1 MSWWAWVLPVVFVV
15 AVLVVAWAVAAW
27 PELGGRDDE

>member
-1 MSWWAWVLPVVFVV
+1 MSWWAWVLPVVFVGI
-15 AVLVVAWAVAAW
+15 VLVIAWAITAW